1 MAISA
6 PGIGS
11 SLDVNSIV
19 SQLIGIDRQPLTLL
33 SKKQASFQAK
43 LSAMGSVKSS
53 LSSFQSAVSGLS
65 NATKFQV
72 ASVSSSDATVASAS
86 GSSIAVPGTYSLQVS
101 SLAQAQKLVASGQA
115 TSNTAIGSGTL
126 TFDFGTIS
134 GGTSTNGVYS
144 GSSFT
149 SNASGV
155 KTVTI
160 DSGNNT
166 LAGIR
171 DAINGASIGVTAT
184 ILNDGGTSPYRLVLT
199 QGSTGLS
206 NSMKISVAGDAALSG
221 LLEQNPA
228 GTQTMTENQS
238 AANSVFTIDGI
249 AVSKSSNTVTDVLPG
264 VTLNLLA
271 KTAVGASTSLTVA
284 RDTAAITNSVT
295 QFVNAFNQITQ
306 TLNNVSAYD
315 ATTNTAAVLNGDSS
329 IRTIQNQIRN
339 VLNAP
344 IAGGNSAY
352 SVLSEIGVSLHKGG
366 ELSLDSTKLQ
376 AAVKDH
382 FSDIAGLFAAVGKST
397 DSQVTFTTA
406 TANTKPGAYAVN
418 ISQLAR
424 QGSSVGLSAVTGA
437 ASAKTT
443 GSAAAGLTIDS
454 TNDSLTVLLD
464 GVSASITLTRQPY
477 ATAADLATE
486 VQTRINAAS
495 AFTNAGA
502 SATVTNNAGVLT
514 ITSNK
519 TGSASA
525 ASVTGG
531 NGKTNLLGAAP
542 TSTAGY
548 DTSITT
554 GSNDTLAVQLDGVT
568 KTITLAAG
576 NYSFTSLAAEVQGK
590 INGATEF
597 SSVGSAVKVT
607 QNAGILSILSNS
619 YGIRSSAT
627 IASGT
632 AMAALFGG
640 TPTAT
645 AGRDVIGTI
654 NGAAAVGAG
663 QLLTGATGDAS
674 EGLTLVAEG
683 VALGARGT
691 INYSQ
696 GYAFQLDKLLTGLLG
711 ANGPVTSR
719 TDGLSAS
726 IKSNI
731 KSQTALSATIAAN
744 EKRYR
749 AQYSAL
755 DTIISK
761 LNTTSTYLTQQL
773 AAIAKNS

>member
-19 SQLIGIDRQPLTLL
+19 SQLVAIDRQPLTTLA
-33 SKKQASFQAK
+33 KKQASFQAK

-53 LSSFQSAVSGLS
+53 LSSFQSAVNGLS
-65 NATKFQV
+65 DITKFQ
-72 ASVSSSDATVASAS
+72 AATVSSSDATVASAS
-86 GSSIAVPGTYSLQVS
+86 GSSIAVPGTYSLQVT
-101 SLAQAQKLVASGQA
+101 SLAQAQKLVAPGQL

-134 GGTSTNGVYS
+134 GGTSASGKYT

-149 SNASGV
+149 SNAAGV

-160 DSGNNT
+160 DAGNNT
-166 LAGIR
+166 LTGIR

-199 QGSTGLS
+199 QGSTGVS
-206 NSMKISVAGDAALSG
+206 NSMKISVGGDAALSA
-221 LLEQNPA
+221 LLGQDPA
-228 GTQTMTENQS
+228 GTQAMTENQT
-238 AANSVFTIDGI
+238 AANALFSIDGI
-249 AVSKSSNTVTDVLPG
+249 AVSKTSNTVTDVLPG

-271 KTAVGASTSLTVA
+271 KTAAGANVNLTVA

-306 TLNNVSAYD
+306 TLNNVSAFD

-329 IRTIQNQIRN
+329 IRSIQSQIRN

-344 IAGGNSAY
+344 VAGGNSAY
-352 SVLSEIGVSLHKGG
+352 SILSEIGVSLQKTGG
-366 ELSLDSTKLQ
+366 LTLDNTKLQ

-382 FSDIAGLFAAVGKST
+382 YADIAGLFAAVGKST
-397 DSQVTFTTA
+397 DSQVTYTAA

-424 QGSSVGLSAVTGA
+424 QGSAVGLSAVTGA
-437 ASAKTT
+437 GSAKTT
-443 GSAAAGLTIDS
+443 GSAAANLVVDGS
-454 TNDSLTVLLD
+454 NDSLTVLLD
-464 GVSASITLTRQPY
+464 GVSTSISLTQQTY

-495 AFTNAGA
+495 AFTTAGS

-531 NGKTNLLGAAP
+531 NGKTGLLGSAP
-542 TSTAGY
+542 TVTAGY
-548 DTSITT
+548 DTAITT
-554 GSNDTLAVQLDGVT
+554 GSNDTLSVQLDGVT

-576 NYSFTSLAAEVQGK
+576 NYSFTSLAAELQGK

-607 QNAGILSILSNS
+607 QNAGVLSILSNS
-619 YGIRSSAT
+619 YGAKSSAT
-627 IASGT
+627 VTSGT
-632 AMAALFGG
+632 ALAALFGG
-640 TPTAT
+640 TPTPT

-654 NGAAAVGAG
+654 NGAAAVGVG

-696 GYAFQLDKLLTGLLG
+696 GYAFQLNKLLTGLLG

-719 TDGLSAS
+719 TDGLAES
-726 IKSNI
+726 IKSNN
-731 KSQTALSATIAAN
+731 KSQVALSATIAAN

-749 AQYSAL
+749 AQYTAL
-755 DTIISK
+755 DSVISK

>member
-1 MAISA
+1 MSISA

-19 SQLIGIDRQPLTLL
+19 SQLIAIDKQPLTTLT
-33 SKKQASFQAK
+33 KKQASFQAK

-65 NATKFQV
+65 NITKFQ
-72 ASVSSSDATVASAS
+72 AATVSSSDATVASAS
-86 GSSIAVPGTYSLQVS
+86 GSSIAVPGTYSLQVT
-101 SLAQAQKLVASGQA
+101 SLAQAQKLVAPGQV
-115 TSNTAIGSGTL
+115 TTNTAVGSGTL

-134 GGTSTNGVYS
+134 GGSSAS
-144 GSSFT
+144 GKYTGASFT
-149 SNASGV
+149 SNAAGV

-160 DSGNNT
+160 DPGNNT

-199 QGSTGLS
+199 QANSGVS
-206 NSMKISVAGDAALSG
+206 NSMKISVSGDAGLSE
-221 LLEQNPA
+221 LLGQDPA
-228 GTQTMTENQS
+228 GTQAMTENQT
-238 AANSVFTIDGI
+238 AANALFSVDGI
-249 AVSKSSNTVTDVLPG
+249 AVSKNSNTVTDVLPG
-264 VTLNLLA
+264 VTLNLLG

-284 RDTAAITNSVT
+284 RDTAAITASVT
-295 QFVNAFNQITQ
+295 EFVSAFNKITE
-306 TLNNVSAYD
+306 TLNTVSAFD
-315 ATTNTAAVLNGDSS
+315 TTTNTAAVLNGDSS
-329 IRTIQNQIRN
+329 IRAIQTQIRN

-344 IAGGNSAY
+344 VAGGNSAY
-352 SVLSEIGVSLHKGG
+352 SILSEIGVSLQKTG
-366 ELSLDSTKLQ
+366 ELTLDSTKLT

-382 FSDIAGLFAAVGKST
+382 YADIAGLFAAVGKTT
-397 DSQVTFTTA
+397 DSQITYTAA

-418 ISQLAR
+418 ISQLAT
-424 QGSSVGLSAVTGA
+424 QGSAVGLSAVTGA
-437 ASAKTT
+437 GSAKTT
-443 GSAAAGLTIDS
+443 GSAVADLVINGS
-454 TNDSLTVLLD
+454 NDSLTVLLN
-464 GVSASITLTRQPY
+464 GVSASISLTQQTY
-477 ATAADLATE
+477 TAADLATE

-519 TGSASA
+519 TGSTSA

-531 NGKTNLLGAAP
+531 NGKTGLLGSAP
-542 TSTAGY
+542 TVTPGY
-548 DTSITT
+548 DTAITT
-554 GSNDTLAVQLDGVT
+554 GLNDTLDVQLNGVN

-576 NYSFTSLAAEVQGK
+576 NYSFDSLAAEMQGK

-597 SSVGSAVKVT
+597 SSLGSAVKVI
-607 QNAGILSILSNS
+607 QNAGVLSILSNT
-619 YGIRSSAT
+619 YGSKSSAT
-627 IASGT
+627 IAGGT
-632 AMAALFGG
+632 AIAALFGG

-645 AGRDVIGTI
+645 GGFDVIGTI
-654 NGAAAVGAG
+654 NGASAVGVG
-663 QLLTGATGDAS
+663 QLLTGAKGDAS

-683 VALGARGT
+683 VALGSRGT

-696 GYAFQLDKLLTGLLG
+696 GYAYQLNQLLTGLLSS
-711 ANGPVTSR
+711 NGPVTSR
-719 TDGLSAS
+719 TDGLSES
-726 IKSNI
+726 IKSNT

>member
-1 MAISA
+1 MSISA

-19 SQLIGIDRQPLTLL
+19 SQLIAIDSQPLTTLT
-33 SKKQASFQAK
+33 KKQASFQAK

-65 NATKFQV
+65 NITKFQ
-72 ASVSSSDATVASAS
+72 AATVSSSDATVASAS
-86 GSSIAVPGTYSLQVS
+86 GSSIAVPGTYSLQVT
-101 SLAQAQKLVASGQA
+101 SLAQAQKLVAPGQV
-115 TSNTAIGSGTL
+115 TTNTAVGSGTL

-134 GGTSTNGVYS
+134 GGSSASGKYT

-149 SNASGV
+149 SNAAGV

-160 DSGNNT
+160 DPGNNT

-199 QGSTGLS
+199 QTNSGVS
-206 NSMKISVAGDAALSG
+206 NSMKIAVSGDAGLSG
-221 LLEQNPA
+221 LLGQDPA
-228 GTQTMTENQS
+228 GTQAMTENQT
-238 AANSVFTIDGI
+238 AANALFSVDGI
-249 AVSKSSNTVTDVLPG
+249 AVSKNSNTVTDVLPG
-264 VTLNLLA
+264 VTLNLLG

-284 RDTAAITNSVT
+284 RDTAAITASVT
-295 QFVNAFNQITQ
+295 EFVSAFNKITE
-306 TLNNVSAYD
+306 TLNTVSAFD
-315 ATTNTAAVLNGDSS
+315 TTTNTAAVLNGDSS
-329 IRTIQNQIRN
+329 IRAIQTQIRN

-344 IAGGNSAY
+344 VAGGNSAY
-352 SVLSEIGVSLHKGG
+352 SILSEIGVSLQKTG
-366 ELSLDSTKLQ
+366 ELTLDSTKLT

-382 FSDIAGLFAAVGKST
+382 YADIAGLFAAVGKTT
-397 DSQVTFTTA
+397 DSQITYTAATT
-406 TANTKPGAYAVN
+406 NTKPGAYAVN
-418 ISQLAR
+418 ILQLAT
-424 QGSSVGLSAVTGA
+424 QGSAVGLSAVTGA
-437 ASAKTT
+437 GSAKTT
-443 GSAAAGLTIDS
+443 GSAVANLLVDGS
-454 TNDSLTVLLD
+454 NDSLTVLLN
-464 GVSASITLTRQPY
+464 GVSASISLTQKTY
-477 ATAADLATE
+477 STAADLAAE

-514 ITSNK
+514 ISSNK

-531 NGKTNLLGAAP
+531 NGKTSLMGSAP
-542 TSTAGY
+542 TITAGF
-548 DTSITT
+548 DTAITT
-554 GSNDTLAVQLDGVT
+554 GLNDTLDVQLNGVN

-576 NYSFTSLAAEVQGK
+576 NYSFASLAVELQGK

-597 SSVGSAVKVT
+597 SSLGSAVKVT
-607 QNAGILSILSNS
+607 QNAGVLSILSNT
-619 YGIRSSAT
+619 YGANSFAT
-627 IASGT
+627 ITTGT

-640 TPTAT
+640 SPTT
-645 AGRDVIGTI
+645 TRGLDVKGTI
-654 NGAAAVGAG
+654 NGAAAVGIG

-696 GYAFQLDKLLTGLLG
+696 GYAFQLNTLLTGMLG

-719 TDGLSAS
+719 TDGLSES
-726 IKSNI
+726 IKSNT
-731 KSQTALSATIAAN
+731 KSQTALKATIAAN

-749 AQYSAL
+749 AQYTAL
-755 DTIISK
+755 DSVISK